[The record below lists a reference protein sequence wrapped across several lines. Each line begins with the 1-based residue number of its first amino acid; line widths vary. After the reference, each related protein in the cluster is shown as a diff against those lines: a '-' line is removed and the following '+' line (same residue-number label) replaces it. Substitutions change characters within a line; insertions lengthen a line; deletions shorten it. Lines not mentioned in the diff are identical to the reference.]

1 MREGTRSIRKPN
13 AQLSL
18 FGAVPAQH
26 EESAMLAE
34 ILHELRG
41 MRAERRSLMT
51 VTIDPRNATSGDDP
65 GIAHFSADGSVAAA
79 DEENQ
84 VSVSAFYELSFDGR
98 FWRIVTADGLHDF
111 RVEKLVGMGHIA
123 TLLQSP
129 MDRFTPMLLDQA
141 NGNRPKEMG
150 AAVDRLSNEE
160 KADCASRLSVRDSLD
175 CDDAVIDPQCDKEL
189 RQTYKQLRDQLQH
202 AYDVEDGETVRR
214 LEPDFQELMK
224 QFHVDHDS
232 RGRVRLFE
240 KRHWNRSRGNVT
252 NAITRALAAIAASSE
267 EIARQLD
274 AQIDRDRGFSYRPID
289 GLPAWKVSSVEKK

>member
-1 MREGTRSIRKPN
+1 MREGTSSIRKPT

-18 FGAVPAQH
+18 FAAPVHH

-41 MRAERRSLMT
+41 MRVEQRSLAAA
-51 VTIDPRNATSGDDP
+51 TIPPRNPTSGDDC
-65 GIAHFSADGSVAAA
+65 ALADASADGSEDAAA
-79 DEENQ
+79 EEHREG
-84 VSVSAFYELSFDGR
+84 VSAFHELSFDGR
-98 FWRIVTADGLHDF
+98 FWRIITADGQYDF
-111 RVEKLVGMGHIA
+111 RVERRVGMGHIA

-129 MDRFTPMLLDQA
+129 MERFTPMLLDHA
-141 NGNRPKEMG
+141 NGNRPKVMG
-150 AAVDRLSNEE
+150 AAVDRLSREE
-160 KADCASRLSVRDSLD
+160 KSDCASRLSVRDSLD
-175 CDDAVIDPQCDKEL
+175 WDDAGIDPQCDEEL
-189 RQTYKQLRDQLQH
+189 RHVYRRLRDQLQH

-224 QFHVDHDS
+224 QFHVDHDH

-240 KRHWNRSRGNVT
+240 KQHWNRSRGNVT
-252 NAITRALAAIAASSE
+252 NAITRAIAAIAASSE

-289 GLPAWKVSSVEKK
+289 GLPAWKVASVEKR